1 MNRLQVSPV
10 SRLLRSHRG
19 VFPYWLHWSEESAV
33 SRAASSPVLGWQTQ
47 LLSHWQRRVPAHGLK
62 GLLLGFVYSIKRRLH
77 GEWKLSRS
85 LWAAVRGTC
94 SRALQPLASVGGS
107 RGPRRPGKP
116 NPAGIGGWA
125 DTCPGLSFDLI
136 TSCLPRKELGAVDR

>member
-94 SRALQPLASVGGS
+94 SRALQPLASVGG
-107 RGPRRPGKP
+107 
-116 NPAGIGGWA
+116 ITWA
-125 DTCPGLSFDLI
+125 PPPWETESGRDWWLGRH
-136 TSCLPRKELGAVDR
+136 LPWAQF

>member
-1 MNRLQVSPV
+1 M
-10 SRLLRSHRG
+10 
-19 VFPYWLHWSEESAV
+19 

-94 SRALQPLASVGGS
+94 SWALEPLASVGG
-107 RGPRRPGKP
+107 
-116 NPAGIGGWA
+116 ITWA
-125 DTCPGLSFDLI
+125 LPPWETESGPGLVAGPTLALGSVLI
-136 TSCLPRKELGAVDR
+136 